1 MRYNAVGG
9 EGRSFLLYD
18 DQEPADMS
26 IHGGI
31 PQATGRGPAY
41 GARDMGDPTARAR
54 RARGRCGFTLI
65 EILVVVA
72 IIALLISI
80 LLPSLQRARAQAR
93 TVVCSANLR
102 TCTQAMMFY
111 TQANRDV
118 LPYAGA
124 AWEMLHRYVQ
134 RVSLNERLPKSP
146 QAAQHMIALNL
157 KNVAVDFYICPA
169 DVYPTWTTEA
179 SMYQEGVQ
187 YLYEVSYAVSTY
199 LTVQKA
205 LHPGADYVA
214 LGEFRRLSSVRQPS
228 RIVAFCDAGD
238 DDVFGSEPWTLVD
251 YNDRIP
257 NGGLERGHPAGSN
270 FAYVDGHVRFHRA
283 LLDDPPQY
291 GVPPF
296 PSAWLPGWRADGNFK
311 DSHTW
316 GLGLPNF
323 NNFERE
329 PPGSY
334 APF

>member
-1 MRYNAVGG
+1 M
-9 EGRSFLLYD
+9 
-18 DQEPADMS
+18 
-26 IHGGI
+26 
-31 PQATGRGPAY
+31 
-41 GARDMGDPTARAR
+41 
-54 RARGRCGFTLI
+54 I

-111 TQANRDV
+111 AQANRDM

-134 RVSLNERLPKSP
+134 RVSLTHRLPKSP
-146 QAAQHMIALNL
+146 AAAANMISQGL

-169 DVYPTWTTEA
+169 DEYPTWTTEA
-179 SMYQEGVQ
+179 YMYEEGVQ

-199 LTVQKA
+199 LTVQRV
-205 LHPGADYVA
+205 LPSGTDYVA
-214 LGEFRRLSSVRQPS
+214 HGQFRRLSSVRQPS

-238 DDVFGSEPWTLVD
+238 DDLFGSEPWTLVD

-270 FAYVDGHVRFHRA
+270 FAYVDGHVRFHGA

-296 PSAWLPGWRADGNFK
+296 PSAWVPGWRPDGNFE
-311 DSHTW
+311 DRHTHE
-316 GLGLPNF
+316 LGLPNF
-323 NNFERE
+323 DNFVRE

-334 APF
+334 APY